1 MNNTENTKFEIVKDE
16 VEKKVIQYFVTKPM
30 QIPVT
35 ITIPEISFET
45 EDGTVII
52 TYKAPDEQGDK

>member
-1 MNNTENTKFEIVKDE
+1 MNNTENTEFEIVKE
-16 VEKKVIQYFVTKPM
+16 EKVTQYFVTKPM

-45 EDGTVII
+45 EDGVVVI
-52 TYKAPDEQGDK
+52 TYKAPNEQGDK